1 MEWAA
6 GRAPSAARLQSTA
19 GERAALR
26 QTIRYPIPAMRR
38 VDGRA
43 ANELRPIQFEPG
55 FHPYAEGSCLI
66 TMGNTRV
73 LITATVEDKTAP
85 FLKGTGSGWI
95 TAEYSMLPRAGQAA

>member
-1 MEWAA
+1 
-6 GRAPSAARLQSTA
+6 
-19 GERAALR
+19 
-26 QTIRYPIPAMRR
+26 MRR

-55 FHPYAEGSCLI
+55 FHPYAEGSCMI

-95 TAEYSMLPRAGQAA
+95 TAEYSMLPRAGKQRSPREVSTRNAQQDARWKFSG